1 MNSQEVAAALEDYVT
16 ELDAIRSRF
25 KHTRSGIDMNIDDE
39 PRYRQIVQEI
49 ADLLSDTMQNGPII
63 RSAFARTVND
73 GVGGVPNMPSLHGVQ
88 SVIANIR
95 STITR
100 IKRNPSIVQLAPSP
114 ASPDKH
120 SDLEHL
126 IRRLPLIIEQ
136 MAERQRS
143 RSPFEVNDE
152 YDLQDLFHGLLN
164 ALFDDIRPEEHTP
177 SYASSSSRMDF
188 FLPEIGAVTEL
199 KMMRPSMSTRDL
211 ADQLINDIFRYQVF
225 PGCKTLYCV
234 VYDPDGRISN
244 PRGVEADL
252 MRPVNQI
259 DVKVIIVR

>member
-1 MNSQEVAAALEDYVT
+1 MCNWRHL
-16 ELDAIRSRF
+16 L
-25 KHTRSGIDMNIDDE
+25 
-39 PRYRQIVQEI
+39 PRP
-49 ADLLSDTMQNGPII
+49 TN
-63 RSAFARTVND
+63 TVI
-73 GVGGVPNMPSLHGVQ
+73 L
-88 SVIANIR
+88 
-95 STITR
+95 
-100 IKRNPSIVQLAPSP
+100 K
-114 ASPDKH
+114 
-120 SDLEHL
+120 HL

-164 ALFDDIRPEEHTP
+164 ALFDYIRPEEHTP

-234 VYDPDGRISN
+234 VYDPDGSILEPSRC
-244 PRGVEADL
+244 RG
-252 MRPVNQI
+252 RPHAAGELN
-259 DVKVIIVR
+259 